1 MSQLPKRYTTFP
13 LPTRRYIPGEGI
25 HPSRHPQ
32 GSHIPQLPEEP
43 QPFSDSTWQ
52 NSPRYL
58 YAIDLFNSGYY
69 WEAHEVLEELWV
81 RVGRATPTGQ
91 FLQGLIQ
98 IAAAV
103 LKKAQN
109 KPQPARRLLDKGL
122 AKLKPHNATY
132 LGINSAA
139 LTEDLE
145 RFFAGESVGL
155 PGMVLRNFDGK

>member
-1 MSQLPKRYTTFP
+1 MPQPKRYSTFP
-13 LPTRRYIPGEGI
+13 LPTHKYIPGEGI
-25 HPSRHPQ
+25 HPSRHPK
-32 GSHIPQLPEEP
+32 GSHIPRLPEEP
-43 QPFSDSTWQ
+43 QPFSDSTRH

-81 RVGRATPTGQ
+81 STGRTTPTGQ

-103 LKKAQN
+103 LKQTQN
-109 KPQPARRLLDKGL
+109 KHQPARRLLDKGL
-122 AKLKPHNATY
+122 AKLKPHSSPC

-139 LTEDLE
+139 FAADLE
-145 RFFAGESVGL
+145 RFFAGESS
-155 PGMVLRNFDGK
+155 GMIEIVLIV